1 MMKYKD
7 VTLMELATEVYNMG
21 DDLETRPIDF
31 ANCDADEVERSGGW
45 CGIRKIHDYFDTDAP
60 MYIIG
65 HYGNEASTH
74 MYSISEYDHR
84 IYEKAGKLMRD
95 GYTLAPEATVECIV
109 EMIADYL
116 DLEFGEKVMDVM
128 VMDVEES

>member
-1 MMKYKD
+1 MMKRKD

-21 DDLETRPIDF
+21 NDLETRPIDF
-31 ANCDADEVERSGGW
+31 ANCDADEVEWQGRW
-45 CGIRKIHDYFDTDAP
+45 CGIRKVHDYFDTDAP

-65 HYGNEASTH
+65 HYGSEASTH

-84 IYEKAGKLMRD
+84 IGEKVGKLMRD
-95 GYTLAPEATVECIV
+95 DYTLAPEATVECIA

-116 DLEFGEKVMDVM
+116 ESEFCEVAADVM
-128 VMDVEES
+128 VMDV